1 MDEIGVAPQP
11 VQRFTEILGGDQIAR
26 FLDTMADVGSRLA
39 GRTVWHVNSTAEGGG
54 VAEMLQSVLGYPL
67 DCGIS
72 VRWLVIDG
80 GDDLFEVTK
89 RLHHWLHG
97 SEGDGGELGPEER
110 RIYESA
116 LAADAEWLAGRV
128 RPGDPVILHDPQTLA
143 LAPRLARA
151 GAQVIWSCHIGA
163 DHANER
169 VRAAWEFLQPYTAAT
184 SYQIFSRRQYGWDV
198 LDPARLVVIP
208 PCIDAFSAKNEQLA
222 DATVDAVLAA
232 ADVVPAAAWVPAEFR
247 RRDGSTG
254 RIRACAEM
262 IEDRP
267 IPADARI
274 VTQISRWD
282 PLKDHLGVLNGFSTA
297 PLRDV
302 DAHLVLAGPAP
313 ESVTDDP
320 EGEQTLDEL
329 RASWSALGPEQRR
342 RVHLACLPM
351 IDLDENAAIVNAL
364 QRRSD
369 VIVQKSLAEGFGL
382 TVAEAMWKGRPTLGS
397 RVGGIQDQIE
407 HGVSGHLVEPNDLPG
422 FATTVAT
429 LLDAPDRAAEL
440 GRAARARVCTEYL
453 APHYLERHFRLVAG
467 LFDGD

>member
-1 MDEIGVAPQP
+1 MDEIGIAPQP
-11 VQRFTEILGGDQIAR
+11 VQRFTEILNDEQVAQ
-26 FLDTMADVGSRLA
+26 FLDAMERAGGPLA

-54 VAEMLQSVLGYPL
+54 VAEMLQTVLGYPL

-72 VRWLVIDG
+72 VRWFVIDG
-80 GDDLFEVTK
+80 SDELFEITK

-97 SEGDGGELGPEER
+97 SDGDDGELGPEQR
-110 RIYESA
+110 RVYESA
-116 LAADAEWLAGRV
+116 LAADADRLAGLV
-128 RPGDPVILHDPQTLA
+128 QPGDPVILHDPQTLG

-169 VRAAWEFLQPYTAAT
+169 VRAAWAFLQPYTAAT
-184 SYQIFSRRQYGWDV
+184 AYQIFSRRQYGWDV
-198 LDPARLVVIP
+198 LDPERVVVIP
-208 PCIDAFSAKNEQLA
+208 PCIDAFSAKNAQLA
-222 DATVDAVLAA
+222 DGAVHAVLAA
-232 ADVVPAAAWVPAEFR
+232 SGVVPAAADAPAEFT

-254 RIRACAEM
+254 RVRARAEM
-262 IEDRP
+262 IEDAP
-267 IPADARI
+267 VPDDARI

-282 PLKDHLGVLNGFSTA
+282 PLKDHAGVLNAFTIA

-320 EGEQTLDEL
+320 EGEQTLDAL
-329 RASWSALGPEQRR
+329 RADWSALAPEQRR
-342 RVHLACLPM
+342 RVHIACLPM
-351 IDLDENAAIVNAL
+351 TDLDENAAIVNAL
-364 QRRSD
+364 QRRSE

-407 HGVSGHLVEPNDLPG
+407 HGMSGRLVEPDDLPG
-422 FATTVAT
+422 FATAVAG
-429 LLDAPDRAAEL
+429 LLDAPDHAAEL
-440 GRAARARVCTEYL
+440 GRAARARVCAEYL
-453 APHYLERHFRLVAG
+453 PPHYLARHFQLVTG
-467 LFDGD
+467 LFHGG